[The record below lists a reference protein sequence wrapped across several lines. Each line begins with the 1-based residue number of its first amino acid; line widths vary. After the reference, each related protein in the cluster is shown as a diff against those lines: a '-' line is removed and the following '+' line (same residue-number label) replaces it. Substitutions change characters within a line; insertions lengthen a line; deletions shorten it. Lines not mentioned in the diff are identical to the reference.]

1 MVATFRKPRGGF
13 TLVELLVV
21 IAIIGILIALLL
33 PAVQAAREA
42 ARRSNCQNNLKQ
54 YGLALHNYNDVNGRL
69 PSGYSSLITGGTTGG
84 PAGNWGSQA
93 PPNRVGWQVRIL
105 PFMEQSVIYDQLN
118 WSINNV
124 NQRVYTNSGNG
135 TTGTAVNTVLNDGL
149 PARQHNF
156 PAAKCPTDPFPS
168 INPNAVG
175 LANAVG
181 IANQANFATT
191 SYEASMGAQQLQTQG
206 GCNVGLPGAFNQ
218 SFQQNSTNYNQ
229 YSEGGRSFPRVDTTQ
244 PGVRFTNAMNG
255 ILLSTNPPTST
266 AAQPLI
272 DQLSGVFSA
281 NEYGSRF
288 QEVTDG
294 LSNTIFVG
302 ENLPECNGASQ
313 AGWWPMAANRPANVS
328 PGTTVTYTGGTP
340 GVSTI
345 IPINTF
351 VTCPR
356 IQTRQKSTPPFGGTS
371 PTGCE
376 NNINGTAAFG
386 FKSRHPGVCQF
397 VFGDGSV
404 RSLSESMDHGT
415 YNLLGAKGD
424 GVTIPAY
431 E

>member
-1 MVATFRKPRGGF
+1 MRKYHSVGRAGF

-42 ARRSNCQNNLKQ
+42 ARRSSCQNNLKQ

-69 PSGYSSLITGGTTGG
+69 PSGYASLAQGGTTGG
-84 PAGNWGSQA
+84 PTGNWGSQA
-93 PPNRVGWQVRIL
+93 PMNRVGWQVRIL

-118 WSINNV
+118 WSMPNTNN
-124 NQRVYTNSGNG
+124 NRVYNNSGNG
-135 TTGTAVNTVLNDGL
+135 TTGKATNTVLNDGL

-168 INPNAVG
+168 INPN
-175 LANAVG
+175 G
-181 IANQANFATT
+181 IGTTTNLGGNNFPNWATS

-206 GCNVGLPGAFNQ
+206 GCNLGLPGVATA
-218 SFQQNSTNYNQ
+218 SFQANSTNYNQ
-229 YSEGGRSFPRVDTTQ
+229 YSEGGRSFPRVDINQ
-244 PGVRFTNAMNG
+244 PGVRFTNAVNG
-255 ILLSTNPPTST
+255 LLPSTNPPTAT

-302 ENLPECNGASQ
+302 ENLPECTGAYQ
-313 AGWWPMAANRPANVS
+313 AGWWPMAASRPTNVT

-340 GVSTI
+340 GTSTI

-356 IQTRQKSTPPFGGTS
+356 IQTRQKSTPPFGGT
-371 PTGCE
+371 GAACV
-376 NNINGTAAFG
+376 NNINGSAAFG

-404 RSLSESMDHGT
+404 RSISESVNHGT
-415 YNLLGAKGD
+415 FQLLGAKGD